1 VPLPNIEQTP
11 PSLRIEGLR
20 IVFRSRMGD
29 IAAVDVVVPKGR
41 TLGNVGESGCGKSML
56 SLSIMRLVA

>member
-1 VPLPNIEQTP
+1 MKQASPLP
-11 PSLRIEGLR
+11 RIEGLR

-41 TLGNVGESGCGKSML
+41 TLGIVGESGCGKSIL
-56 SLSIMRLVA
+56 SLSVMRLVA

>member
-1 VPLPNIEQTP
+1 MKQTSPL
-11 PSLRIEGLR
+11 LRRDGLR
-20 IVFRSRMGD
+20 IVFRSRIGD

>member
-1 VPLPNIEQTP
+1 MKQASPLP
-11 PSLRIEGLR
+11 RIEGLR
-20 IVFRSRMGD
+20 TVFPSRIGD